1 LSIAFRLLTI
11 LLAATPVLAFS
22 NSATGQDVFAILA
35 AAMLIVAAMS
45 PPSDI
50 TSTLRLLKA
59 FSLAILFPILFMIF
73 QLAPIPFKSWANPIW
88 PTAAIALND
97 SSLWGRISL
106 DPGNTLRGLMLYLA
120 VLSLV
125 IATIIIT
132 RDRQRAQTTL
142 FIVCAMTALMSVE
155 ALLGQLN
162 LFAGIFPVGGIAT
175 ATFIAASAMGA
186 LVNAAAIVMAVER
199 HLSRGEAGPSTSSP
213 LLLKT
218 LLGLLGLATC
228 LAAMTNLASMN
239 VLIATACG
247 LAIILIV
254 VVARRFAL
262 YTQSIGVL
270 FLILAAIGVGLV
282 AQRFQNNF
290 ADGILGCATSAA
302 PESLALARRALADSS
317 WLGSGVGTFSSLR
330 QVYLD
335 FGTAPTADPPSTV
348 VGIAV
353 EWGRP
358 ALLILALCAIQLFVF
373 TFRGALRRGRDSFF
387 PSAAAAC
394 VAVVSFEAFCD
405 PSLMHPAAQ
414 IFIAVIIGL
423 GISQSVGR
431 TSGLRS

>member
-22 NSATGQDVFAILA
+22 DSYAGQDALAILA
-35 AAMLIVAAMS
+35 AATLAVAAMS

-50 TSTLRLLKA
+50 TSTLRLLKT
-59 FSLAILFPILFMIF
+59 FYLAILFPILFTIF

-88 PTAAIALND
+88 PTAATALND
-97 SSLWGRISL
+97 PSLWGHISL
-106 DPGNTLRGLMLYLA
+106 DPGNTLRSLMLYLA

-142 FIVCAMTALMSVE
+142 FIVCVMTGLMSVE

-162 LFAGIFPVGGIAT
+162 LFAGIFPVSGVAA
-175 ATFIAASAMGA
+175 ATFIAASAMGV

-213 LLLKT
+213 LLLKI

-228 LAAMTNLASMN
+228 LAATTNLASIN

-247 LAIILIV
+247 LAIILVV

-262 YTQSIGVL
+262 YPRSIGVL

-302 PESLALARRALADSS
+302 PESLASARRALADSS

-335 FGTAPTADPPSTV
+335 FGTAPIADPPSTV

-358 ALLILALCAIQLFVF
+358 ALLILALCTIQLFIF
-373 TFRGALRRGRDSFF
+373 TFRGALRRGRDSLF

-394 VAVVSFEAFCD
+394 IAVVSFETFCD
-405 PSLMHPAAQ
+405 SSLMHPAAQ
-414 IFIAVIIGL
+414 IFIAVIVGL

-431 TSGLRS
+431 TSGLQS

>member
-22 NSATGQDVFAILA
+22 DSATGQDAFAILA
-35 AAMLIVAAMS
+35 AATLAVAAMS

-73 QLAPIPFKSWANPIW
+73 QLAPIPFKSFANPIW
-88 PTAAIALND
+88 PTAATALND
-97 SSLWGRISL
+97 PSLWGHISL
-106 DPGNTLRGLMLYLA
+106 DPGNTLRGLMLFLA

-142 FIVCAMTALMSVE
+142 FILCGMTGLMSVE

-162 LFAGIFPVGGIAT
+162 FFAGIFPVSGIAA
-175 ATFIAASAMGA
+175 ATFVAASAMGV
-186 LVNAAAIVMAVER
+186 LVNTAAIVMAIER
-199 HLSRGEAGPSTSSP
+199 QLSRGEPELLSSSP
-213 LLLKT
+213 LLLKIF
-218 LLGLLGLATC
+218 LGLLGVAICLAT
-228 LAAMTNLASMN
+228 TVSLASTN
-239 VLIATACG
+239 VAIATAFG
-247 LAIILIV
+247 LTIILIV

-262 YTQSIGVL
+262 YPWSIGVL
-270 FLILAAIGVGLV
+270 FLILAAIGGGLL

-290 ADGILGCATSAA
+290 ADGILGFATSAG
-302 PESLALARRALADSS
+302 PESLVLARRTLADSS
-317 WLGSGVGTFSSLR
+317 WFGSGVGTFSSLAR
-330 QVYLD
+330 IYQD
-335 FGTAPTADPPSTV
+335 FGATPIGDPPSTV

-358 ALLILALCAIQLFVF
+358 ALLILALCAIQLFAF

-394 VAVVSFEAFCD
+394 IAVISFEAFCD

>member
-22 NSATGQDVFAILA
+22 DSATGQDALAILA
-35 AAMLIVAAMS
+35 AATLAVAAMS

-50 TSTLRLLKA
+50 TSTLRLLKT
-59 FSLAILFPILFMIF
+59 FSLAILFPILFTIF
-73 QLAPIPFKSWANPIW
+73 QFAPIPFKSWANPIW
-88 PTAAIALND
+88 PTAATALND
-97 SSLWGRISL
+97 PSLWGHISL
-106 DPGNTLRGLMLYLA
+106 DPGNTLRSLMLYLA

-142 FIVCAMTALMSVE
+142 FIVCVMTGLMSVE

-162 LFAGIFPVGGIAT
+162 LFAGIFPVSGVVAAT
-175 ATFIAASAMGA
+175 ASAMGV

-213 LLLKT
+213 LLLKI

-228 LAAMTNLASMN
+228 LAAMTNLASIN

-247 LAIILIV
+247 LAIILVV

-358 ALLILALCAIQLFVF
+358 ALLILALCAIQLFIF
-373 TFRGALRRGRDSFF
+373 TFRGALRRGRDSLF

-394 VAVVSFEAFCD
+394 IAVVSFEAFFD

-414 IFIAVIIGL
+414 IFIAVIVGL
-423 GISQSVGR
+423 GISQSAGR
-431 TSGLRS
+431 TSGLLS